1 MDLEDF
7 LRSTPDE
14 LQHFGVKGMKW
25 GRRKPSEKKLAKKDA
40 KWEKKI
46 ESKKAVISARA
57 YNHAVPKIN
66 SLVKTHQE
74 KAKGWKESDPRW
86 KYLEDEFGKELISI
100 YCIVYPIIIGVIF
113 SVFGYLV
120 FKKKDLV

>member
-1 MDLEDF
+1 MEGYEIYRL
-7 LRSTPDE
+7 SDE
-14 LQHFGVKGMKW
+14 EIQHFGVKGMKW

-74 KAKGWKESDPRW
+74 KAKGW
-86 KYLEDEFGKELISI
+86 
-100 YCIVYPIIIGVIF
+100 
-113 SVFGYLV
+113 
-120 FKKKDLV
+120 